1 MKRLIVT
8 IVLVLVL
15 VLGLAGGFIFRGQYS
30 ELYRTNQTVVDAAQ
44 RELDEANAAYAALDP
59 DSAEE
64 TAHRLERENELMTQ
78 AQEEIRQLT
87 EANDELDASI
97 RTAEQQLEEKQ
108 ADEEYAYYK
117 AVYDSMAEG
126 KALVE
131 SYLED
136 N

>member
-8 IVLVLVL
+8 VVLVLVL
-15 VLGLAGGFIFRGQYS
+15 VLGLVGGFVFRGQYA
-30 ELYRTNQTVVDAAQ
+30 ELYRTNQALVDAAQ
-44 RELDEANAAYAALDP
+44 QDLDEASAAYAAVDP
-59 DSAEE
+59 AGAEE
-64 TAHRLERENELMTQ
+64 TARLLERENELMTQ
-78 AQEEIRQLT
+78 AQEEIQRLT
-87 EANDELDASI
+87 EENSGLDASI

-108 ADEEYAYYK
+108 ADEDYAYYK
-117 AVYDSMAEG
+117 AIYDSLAEG

>member
-15 VLGLAGGFIFRGQYS
+15 VLSLAGGFIFRGQYS

>member
-15 VLGLAGGFIFRGQYS
+15 VLGLAGGFIFRGQYN

>member
-15 VLGLAGGFIFRGQYS
+15 VLGLAGGFIFRGQYN

-64 TAHRLERENELMTQ
+64 TALRLERENELMTQ

-117 AVYDSMAEG
+117 AIYDSMAEG